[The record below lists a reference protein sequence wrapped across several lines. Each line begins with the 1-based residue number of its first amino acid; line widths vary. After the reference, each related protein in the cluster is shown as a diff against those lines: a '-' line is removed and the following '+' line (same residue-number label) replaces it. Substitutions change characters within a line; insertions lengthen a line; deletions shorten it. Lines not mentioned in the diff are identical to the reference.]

1 MSAAETCAV
10 CGRHPWAGHK
20 LDCPNRE
27 SCTPVTTEFVRRHYS
42 MAPTAYRTDGSIAQ
56 MPSAEDVAY
65 CERQFDEWLAR
76 HDAEV
81 RAAALSSPPTDDIQC
96 GLGHMVSD
104 LATADAARERIVP
117 PADDVRE
124 ALAAALDDNRKL
136 RRLLAQVRLRGTV
149 TEPCPVYNW
158 TGPSP
163 QYDSDGVAVH
173 HPSHEPSGTVTDA
186 EPARPRRLRAC
197 VEAWPEAESGAYNP
211 ACCRFPK
218 SCSATVYDESYV
230 RDEDLEARS

>member
-1 MSAAETCAV
+1 
-10 CGRHPWAGHK
+10 
-20 LDCPNRE
+20 
-27 SCTPVTTEFVRRHYS
+27 

-136 RRLLAQVRLRGTV
+136 RRLLAQVRLRGT
-149 TEPCPVYNW
+149 
-158 TGPSP
+158 
-163 QYDSDGVAVH
+163 D
-173 HPSHEPSGTVTDA
+173 TDA
-186 EPARPRRLRAC
+186 EALRLGK
-197 VEAWPEAESGAYNP
+197 VAWVAYQDDKAWAESVVDDCFSP
-211 ACCRFPK
+211 ADDLPEEALDMITVARAVLEAAAGVVSAGPATTAPAPAAPAEVDWEYGCRSSSHSGFMR
-218 SCSATVYDESYV
+218 SVATWDDEPTWRAHLAECPSPAPV
-230 RDEDLEARS
+230 RRRAAGPWVEARS